1 VYLGDLE
8 RLQDIQVKRDKTN
21 RDWQRIILR
30 NVGKSLGWNMDVE
43 DDGIAT
49 GSDGPLVLETR
60 QLWWHIH
67 NKMQNP
73 EYGNMLLLAK
83 MEDWLEDMM
92 FQRGQKYMTK
102 SAYEKMVRLEARYGQ
117 NWSLSLVGTHPRSQ
131 TFLLQI
137 NKVHLD
143 AEGQVVEPFVKL
155 AERQDREARQQI
167 FYEQIAL
174 DLEEECLI
182 K

>member
-1 VYLGDLE
+1 MYLGDLE

-30 NVGKSLGWNMDVE
+30 NVGKSLGWDMDVE
-43 DDGIAT
+43 DDGMGPT

-92 FQRGQKYMTK
+92 FQRGQKYITK
-102 SAYEKMVRLEARYGQ
+102 SAYEKMVRFVAHYGL
-117 NWSLSLVGTHPRSQ
+117 NASCVSLWTRLRCS
-131 TFLLQI
+131 
-137 NKVHLD
+137 
-143 AEGQVVEPFVKL
+143 
-155 AERQDREARQQI
+155 
-167 FYEQIAL
+167 
-174 DLEEECLI
+174 
-182 K
+182 